1 MLKTAFDKLFQIRES
16 ASRARPGADE
26 GFDAHEKPFLD
37 HLEDLRT
44 MLMKVGAVLAV
55 STVICF
61 TFNEK
66 IFELI
71 QIPATLPMAEIAE
84 GVPLSTKFDLITLS
98 PPEFIVL
105 MLKLSFFCGI
115 IISFPFTVYFIF
127 QFIIPGLRQVEK
139 RTIIPG
145 SLVGFVLFLAG
156 VAFAFYL
163 AAPVALKFFYVFE
176 NERIGSTDPAAQ
188 AMALPIGEVSLLGP
202 DGQLIAPVK
211 EGAEPEA
218 GTPEAEAPKSALSPE
233 MKEEIRTYIQG
244 SFATMEGSNFALRYD
259 ETRDK
264 LVIVPVKGGKSVYQI
279 GQYINFI
286 ARLVLV
292 FGISFQLPVV
302 VTILVKLDLLTA
314 RVMRATRTYAWII
327 ILVAAAI
334 LTPPDVM
341 TLGLL
346 GGPMIFLY
354 EVCIIIASIIE
365 RGKDK
370 KARAEEEA
378 RKTRLQRLYEKPAD
392 DLSEE
397 EKAEIH
403 KAEIAQYEKEH
414 AHLYDHESDHSDSG
428 VSGSSET
435 VARDS
440 FHGDPYHS
448 DDDHHTQH
456 DESWHDDDHYWH
468 DGHEDDPHHG
478 EESHEPVQDWPDK
491 DEAEDKNEDKETSAG
506 MESDHAEPED
516 LEPGEDSEEDA
527 KADGAV
533 EESTFDDDLHDS
545 EGCEPEGPVV
555 DMNHASKEELMSL
568 PGIGEKLAESIIDHR
583 PFETFTDL
591 EIVPGLTENKVNAMI
606 HRLMLG

>member
-1 MLKTAFDKLFQIRES
+1 MIKTAFEKMFQMRES
-16 ASRARPGADE
+16 ASRARAGADE

-44 MLMKVGAVLAV
+44 MLMKVGGTLAI
-55 STVICF
+55 STILCF

-66 IFELI
+66 IFEVI
-71 QIPATLPMAEIAE
+71 QIPATLPMAEIAP
-84 GVPLSTKFDLITLS
+84 GVPLSTKFELITLS

-115 IISFPFTVYFIF
+115 IISFPFTVYFLF
-127 QFIIPGLRQVEK
+127 QFIIPGLRQAEK

-145 SLVGFVLFLAG
+145 SLIGFMLFLGG
-156 VAFAFYL
+156 VCFAFFL
-163 AAPVALKFFYVFE
+163 AAPVALKFFFVFE
-176 NERIGSTDPAAQ
+176 NERIGSGDPAAQ
-188 AMALPIGEVSLLGP
+188 ARALKIEEFSILGP
-202 DGQLIAPVK
+202 DGQSIPPVK
-211 EGAEPEA
+211 EEAEPDEDA
-218 GTPEAEAPKSALSPE
+218 TEVEAPRSSLSPE
-233 MKEEIRTYIQG
+233 MKEEIRAYMLG
-244 SFATMEGSNFALRYD
+244 SLAVMEGSNFALRYD
-259 ETRDK
+259 ESRDK

-314 RVMRATRTYAWII
+314 RVMRSTRTYAWII

-334 LTPPDVM
+334 LTPPDIM

-354 EVCIIIASIIE
+354 EVCIIIATILE

-370 KARAEEEA
+370 KARAEEES
-378 RKTRLQRLYEKPAD
+378 RKSRMQKLYEKPPE
-392 DLSEE
+392 DLTEE

-403 KAEIAQYEKEH
+403 KAEIEQYEKEH
-414 AHLYDHESDHSDSG
+414 EHLYDHDSDHSDSG
-428 VSGSSET
+428 DSSDSGT

-440 FHGDPYHS
+440 FHGD
-448 DDDHHTQH
+448 DDHAQH
-456 DESWHDDDHYWH
+456 DESWHGDDHYWH

-491 DEAEDKNEDKETSAG
+491 EGESGDDAGDKEKEDLSG

-516 LEPGEDSEEDA
+516 LEPDNGDSDA
-527 KADGAV
+527 VGDVV
-533 EESTFDDDLHDS
+533 EESTYDDDLHDS
-545 EGCEPEGPVV
+545 DGCEPDGPVV
-555 DMNHASKEELMSL
+555 DMNHSTKEELMTL
-568 PGIGEKLAESIIDHR
+568 PGIGEKLADAIIDHR
-583 PFETFTDL
+583 PYETFTDL
-591 EIVPGLTENKVNAMI
+591 EIVPGLTENKVNGMI
-606 HRLMLG
+606 HRLMIG

>member
-1 MLKTAFDKLFQIRES
+1 
-16 ASRARPGADE
+16 
-26 GFDAHEKPFLD
+26 
-37 HLEDLRT
+37 

-491 DEAEDKNEDKETSAG
+491 EEAEDKKEDKETAAG

-527 KADGAV
+527 KANGAV

>member
-1 MLKTAFDKLFQIRES
+1 MIKTAFEKIFQMRES
-16 ASRARPGADE
+16 ASRTRAGADD

-44 MLMKVGAVLAV
+44 MLMKVGGTLAIA
-55 STVICF
+55 TFICF
-61 TFNEK
+61 AFHTK

-71 QIPATLPMAEIAE
+71 QIPAKLPMAEIAP
-84 GVPLSTKFDLITLS
+84 GVPLWAKLELITLS

-105 MLKLSFFCGI
+105 MLKLSFFSGV
-115 IISFPFTVYFIF
+115 IISFPFTVYFLF
-127 QFIIPGLRQVEK
+127 QFIIPGLRQAEK

-145 SLVGFVLFLAG
+145 SLIGFMLFLGG
-156 VAFAFYL
+156 VCFAFFL

-176 NERIGSTDPAAQ
+176 EERIGSGDPAAQ
-188 AMALPIGEVSLLGP
+188 AMEIPISEISLLGP
-202 DGQLIAPVK
+202 DGQMILPVI
-211 EGAEPEA
+211 EGAEPEEDS
-218 GTPEAEAPKSALSPE
+218 TETEAPKSTLSPE
-233 MKEEIRTYIQG
+233 MKEEIRAYMLG
-244 SFATMEGSNFALRYD
+244 SFATTDGSNFALRYD

-264 LVIVPVKGGKSVYQI
+264 LVIVTVKGGKSVYQI

-314 RVMRATRTYAWII
+314 RVMRSTRTYAWII

-334 LTPPDVM
+334 LTPPDLM

-354 EVCIIIASIIE
+354 EICIIIATLLE

-370 KARAEEEA
+370 RARAEEES
-378 RKTRLQRLYEKPAD
+378 RKSRLQKLYEKPAD
-392 DLSEE
+392 DLTEE

-403 KAEIAQYEKEH
+403 KAEIEQYEKEH
-414 AHLYDHESDHSDSG
+414 EHLYDHESDHSEVGDSD
-428 VSGSSET
+428 T

-440 FHGDPYHS
+440 FHGDPHHEG
-448 DDDHHTQH
+448 DDTGTQH
-456 DESWHDDDHYWH
+456 DESWHGDDHYWH

-478 EESHEPVQDWPDK
+478 EETHKPVQDWPDK
-491 DEAEDKNEDKETSAG
+491 EGEEDKDKEALAG
-506 MESDHAEPED
+506 MESDHAEPVD
-516 LEPGEDSEEDA
+516 LEPGEDDDKVEGAA
-527 KADGAV
+527 KDVV

-545 EGCEPEGPVV
+545 DGCEPDGPVV
-555 DMNHASKEELMSL
+555 DMNHATKEELMSL
-568 PGIGEKLAESIIDHR
+568 PGIGEVLAEAIIDHR
-583 PFETFTDL
+583 PYETFTDL
-591 EIVPGLTENKVNAMI
+591 EIVPGLTENKVNGLI
-606 HRLMLG
+606 HRLMIG